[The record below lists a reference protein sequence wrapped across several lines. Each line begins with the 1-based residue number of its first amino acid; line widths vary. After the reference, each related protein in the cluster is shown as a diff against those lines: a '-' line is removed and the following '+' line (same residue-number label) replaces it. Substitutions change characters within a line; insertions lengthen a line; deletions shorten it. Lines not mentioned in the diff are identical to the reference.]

1 MMEIELTNRNNTLM
15 TSVGLLVLR
24 VVLGVVLAAHGW
36 QKFSQ
41 YTLAGTTSS
50 FEQMGVPLASVAAP
64 VVATLELA
72 GGVALILGL
81 LSRIFAAL
89 LAADM
94 LGALFLVH
102 LSAGIFVDNG
112 GYELVAILAAGAAAI
127 ALAGPGKIS
136 VDQLIFG
143 RKAAE
148 LNSVAV

>member
-36 QKFSQ
+36 QKFNQ
-41 YTLAGTTSS
+41 YTLAGTASS
-50 FEQMGVPLASVAAP
+50 FEQMGVPLASIVAP
-64 VVATLELA
+64 VVATLELV
-72 GGVALILGL
+72 GGIALILGL
-81 LSRIFAAL
+81 LSRVFAAL

-143 RKAAE
+143 RRSAG
-148 LNSVAV
+148 LNSVSA